1 MIKKILAGLLSVILM
16 VGILTVYLPADE
28 ANAASLCYS
37 NYRQVSTKNFSF
49 PFKLFYRIVKYPA
62 MEVPADPGTT
72 PEPGPGKEVEP
83 TPQPE
88 PKPEPTPVPEPK
100 PEPEPAPEQ
109 PVPNEEN
116 GLNQYELKVVELVNV
131 ERQKNGL
138 KELKIDPELAK
149 VARLKSADM
158 RDNNYFSHQS
168 PTYGSPFEMMKQFGI
183 SYRTAGENIAAGQRT
198 PEAVVRGW
206 MNSSGHSANI
216 LNPNFTHI
224 GVGYVEGGSYG
235 TYSTQQFI
243 GK

>member
-1 MIKKILAGLLSVILM
+1 M
-16 VGILTVYLPADE
+16 
-28 ANAASLCYS
+28 
-37 NYRQVSTKNFSF
+37 
-49 PFKLFYRIVKYPA
+49 
-62 MEVPADPGTT
+62 
-72 PEPGPGKEVEP
+72 
-83 TPQPE
+83 
-88 PKPEPTPVPEPK
+88 
-100 PEPEPAPEQ
+100 
-109 PVPNEEN
+109 
-116 GLNQYELKVVELVNV
+116 ELVNV

-224 GVGYVEGGSYG
+224 GVGYVEGAAWHIL
-235 TYSTQQFI
+235 TQHLLVSKRQ
-243 GK
+243 KTP